1 MNRIASPRSARWL
14 PLLHLAP
21 VLLFVVPWF
30 THAGGTLDLI
40 SFVLVY
46 GLFAMSLNLL
56 VGYTGL
62 VSFGHAMFFAVGAY
76 AVVTPWRGRWWL
88 TVVAPDL
95 RES

>member
-1 MNRIASPRSARWL
+1 MNNDTSPGFSRLL

-21 VLLFVVPWF
+21 LLLLVLPWL
-30 THAGGTLDLI
+30 TQSGGTLDLV

-62 VSFGHAMFFAVGAY
+62 VSFGHAMFFGIGAY
-76 AVVTPWRGRWWL
+76 TVAVLGEALPWPL
-88 TVVAPDL
+88 AMDT
-95 RES
+95 